1 MEQRTLNQKGL
12 IMRLILLF
20 LFLIAPLPAIASDEL
35 PNEETQVT
43 PEFIKASLDEASKD
57 YEALKIK
64 KERVESEVTT
74 KLSGDDIN
82 ALMSKLTSAT
92 KIEKGTLLEDLA
104 EQVDALKNRVVIE
117 RTSALAT
124 QSPRKVRVS
133 GSKTIFNYK
142 DTAIY
147 EVTSAVDHVTD
158 IQLKPGE
165 SLTTAPTAGDTVRW
179 SVGVMKSGI
188 IPNEVTHLIIKPL
201 DEDIETNLVI
211 TTDSHV
217 YQLRLKSGSFHMPV
231 VSWNYPEDFEEKIRQ
246 ALKRDEVQEAT
257 IRPDDLRF
265 SYDIDGDDYS
275 WKPVRV
281 FDDGVK
287 TFIQMPQKMRVT
299 DAPALFLLEDESEPL
314 LVNYRVKGDYYIVD
328 RLFERAE
335 LRAGPKRKIRIELD
349 DGKNW
354 FERTFL

>member
-1 MEQRTLNQKGL
+1 MEQRTLNPKGL
-12 IMRLILLF
+12 IMRLIILF
-20 LFLIAPLPAIASDEL
+20 LFLMAPITAIASDEFV
-35 PNEETQVT
+35 EEDAQVT
-43 PEFIKASLDEASKD
+43 PEFIKASLDEASKE
-57 YEALKIK
+57 YEALTGK
-64 KERVESEVTT
+64 KENVEAEATM
-74 KLSGDDIN
+74 KLSSDDIN
-82 ALMSKLTSAT
+82 ALMSKLTAAA
-92 KIEKGTLLEDLA
+92 KVEKGTLLEDLA

-124 QSPRKVRVS
+124 QSPRKVRVN

-147 EVTSAVDHVTD
+147 EVTSALDHVTD

-179 SVGVMKSGI
+179 SVGVMKSGMP
-188 IPNEVTHLIIKPL
+188 PNEVTHLIIKPL
-201 DEDIETNLVI
+201 DEDIETNLVV

-231 VSWNYPEDFEEKIRQ
+231 VSWNYPEDFEEKMRQ
-246 ALKRDEVQEAT
+246 AIKHDESQEAT
-257 IRPDDLRF
+257 IRPDDIRF

-281 FDDGVK
+281 FDDGLK
-287 TFIQMPQKMRVT
+287 TFIQMPKGMRVT
-299 DAPALFLLEDESEPL
+299 DAPTLFLLEDGSEPL

-335 LRAGPKRKIRIELD
+335 LRVGPKRKIRIEFD

-354 FERTFL
+354 LQRTFL

>member
-1 MEQRTLNQKGL
+1 MEQRTVKQKGL
-12 IMRLILLF
+12 NMRLIILF
-20 LFLIAPLPAIASDEL
+20 LFLIAPIKAIASDEL
-35 PNEETQVT
+35 PNDETQIT
-43 PEFIKASLDEASKD
+43 PEFIKSSLEEATRN
-57 YEALKIK
+57 YESMKIK
-64 KERVESEVTT
+64 KEGVKSEVTT
-74 KLSGDDIN
+74 KLSNDDIN

-92 KIEKGTLLEDLA
+92 KVEKGTLLEDLA
-104 EQVDALKNRVVIE
+104 EQVDVLKNRVVIE

-124 QSPRKVRVS
+124 QSPRKVRVN

-179 SVGVMKSGI
+179 SVGVMKSGM

-217 YQLRLKSGSFHMPV
+217 YQLRLRSGSFHMPV

-246 ALKRDEVQEAT
+246 ALKRDEAQEAT

-299 DAPALFLLEDESEPL
+299 DAPALFLLEDGSEPL

-335 LRAGPKRKIRIELD
+335 LRVGPKRKIRIELN